1 MQHISRAEQMSRP
14 TETRL
19 YLLREHRL
27 HGIITGLE
35 KVQTMAS
42 ADDGLD
48 RLIVSFKDAKVHSH
62 WDSFNRNRTLTQRFG
77 DRTNGMV

>member
-1 MQHISRAEQMSRP
+1 MSRP

-27 HGIITGLE
+27 HGIITGLA

-48 RLIVSFKDAKVHSH
+48 RLIVSFKDAKVQSQS
-62 WDSFNRNRTLTQRFG
+62 DRFE
-77 DRTNGMV
+77 